1 MLAGERFG
9 IVLFA
14 TLCGR
19 EPGLSELLVIHTLAG
34 DFKPMPGDAT
44 LRPGLNCCP
53 RAGRTREAH
62 RIFQKDGNGFFLRD
76 GLCELREFGEFA
88 QKMKRTRKKSRV
100 FVHINTNFEEY
111 DPDILK
117 FAVNPQKH

>member
-19 EPGLSELLVIHTLAG
+19 EPGLSELLVIHTLAA
-34 DFKPMPGDAT
+34 DSKPMPGDAS

-62 RIFQKDGNGFFLRD
+62 RIFQRDGNGFFLRD
-76 GLCELREFGEFA
+76 GLRELREFGELA
-88 QKMKRTRKKSRV
+88 QKMKKEKIKNLIFPS
-100 FVHINTNFEEY
+100 NFRMH
-111 DPDILK
+111 LT
-117 FAVNPQKH
+117 F